1 MAVEIL
7 DVCAP
12 RLAGPNV
19 VVGAEKVPLV
29 LTKTGLPDEI
39 DPDAVPDI
47 VPPAAAAVV

>member
-1 MAVEIL
+1 MERA
-7 DVCAP
+7 DDCAP
-12 RLAGPNV
+12 KLVGPNV

-29 LTKTGLPDEI
+29 LTKTGLPDAI